1 MEFVKILLDTHVI
14 LWWLTDDS
22 RLTEAARKLIADP
35 ENEVLASAASAWEI
49 STKHRLGKLPEA
61 ADVAMDLDDILIRA
75 GMTPLPI
82 TVAHAIRAG
91 ALEQEHRDP
100 FDRML
105 VAQGQL
111 ESVPVVTG
119 DPAFSLFEVELI
131 W

>member
-1 MEFVKILLDTHVI
+1 MRVLLDTHVI

-22 RLTEAARKLIADP
+22 KLPEAPREVIADP
-35 ENEVLASAASAWEI
+35 GNEILASAASAWEI
-49 STKHRLGKLPEA
+49 STKYRLGKLPEA
-61 ADVAMDLDDILIRA
+61 ADVALDFDSVLIRA

-91 ALEQEHRDP
+91 ALEGDHRDP

-105 VAQGQL
+105 IAQGQL

-119 DPAFSLFEVELI
+119 DSAFSLFDVELI